1 MSSMSVYH
9 KLLEI
14 KQKMGAGFL
23 MLIDPDKTTP
33 ENLPGLIEK
42 ACDAGVDAFLVGGSL
57 LLTPDFDAYIKTF
70 KQYSKDKPII
80 IFPGGVHQ
88 ISAHADAILFLSLLS
103 GRNADHLVGTQVQA
117 SPIIHSLKLEPI
129 STAYLLIESGEV
141 TSAEFM
147 SGTRPLPRH
156 KPEIAVAHALTAQ
169 YFGFKLLYLEGGSG
183 AKFSVPPSLIRAIT
197 STVEIPVIVGGG
209 IRTPEEAAEKV
220 EAGASF
226 VVTGTILEAQ
236 NDSNFIQSFASAI
249 HQRKSD

>member
-1 MSSMSVYH
+1 MNSMSVYQH
-9 KLLEI
+9 LLQI
-14 KQKMGAGFL
+14 RKKRGAGFL
-23 MLIDPDKTTP
+23 MLVDPDKTAP
-33 ENLPGLIEK
+33 ASLPFLIEK
-42 ACDAGVDAFLVGGSL
+42 AVEAGVDVFLVGGSL

-70 KQYSKDKPII
+70 KQYAQNIPVI

-117 SPIIHSLKLEPI
+117 SPIIHSLNLEPI
-129 STAYLLIESGEV
+129 STAYLLIESGQV

-169 YFGFKLLYLEGGSG
+169 YFGFKLIYLEGGSG
-183 AKFSVPPSLIRAIT
+183 AKFSVPPSLIKAIV
-197 STVEIPVIVGGG
+197 STVDVPVIVGGG

-226 VVTGTILEAQ
+226 VVTGTILESQ
-236 NDSNFIQSFASAI
+236 NDSHFIRSFASAI
-249 HQRKSD
+249 HQKENN

>member
-1 MSSMSVYH
+1 MSSTSVYE
-9 KLLEI
+9 KLLQI
-14 KQKMGAGFL
+14 KDQNGAGFL
-23 MLIDPDKTTP
+23 MLVDPDKTTP
-33 ENLPGLIEK
+33 DNLPSLVENAIQ
-42 ACDAGVDAFLVGGSL
+42 AGVDAFLVGGSL
-57 LLTPDFDAYIKTF
+57 LLTPNFDRYIKTF
-70 KQYSKDKPII
+70 KQYSKEKPVI

-117 SPIIHSLKLEPI
+117 SPIIHSLNLEPI
-129 STAYLLIESGEV
+129 STAYLLIESGQV

-169 YFGFKLLYLEGGSG
+169 YFGFKFVYLEGGSG
-183 AKFSVPPSLIRAIT
+183 AKFSVPPSLVKAI
-197 STVEIPVIVGGG
+197 SSSIEIPVIVGGG

-220 EAGASF
+220 ESGASF

-236 NDSNFIQSFASAI
+236 NDLDFIKAFAAAI
-249 HQRKSD
+249 HQRKSV

>member
-1 MSSMSVYH
+1 MSTTSVYQE
-9 KLLEI
+9 LLAI
-14 KQKMGAGFL
+14 RQKRGAGFL
-23 MLIDPDKTTP
+23 MLVDPDKTAP
-33 ENLPGLIEK
+33 DSLPTLIET
-42 ACDAGVDAFLVGGSL
+42 ATRSGVDAFLVGGSL
-57 LLTPDFDAYIKTF
+57 LLTPDFDRYIKTF
-70 KQYSKDKPII
+70 KQYSQEKPVI

-88 ISAHADAILFLSLLS
+88 ISAHADAILFLSLIS

-129 STAYLLIESGEV
+129 STAYLLIESGQV

-169 YFGFKLLYLEGGSG
+169 YFGFKLIYLEGGSG
-183 AKFSVPPSLIRAIT
+183 AKFSVPPSLIKAIA
-197 STVEIPVIVGGG
+197 STIEIPIIVGGG

-236 NDSNFIQSFASAI
+236 NDSAFIKEFASAI
-249 HQRKSD
+249 HQKEND